1 MKIILTP
8 QESEEYFY
16 NALCNGL
23 GYVQQYGLDLRY
35 DVNEYKDAKLRLQ
48 SLKPNESICYEDVL
62 MQILRDG
69 GKLNLFDEEEQL
81 DNEDNFITLED
92 VHERV
97 AKTQTN
103 HLLDMIN
110 ENDDA
115 DTADVMLQQV
125 FLGDII
131 FG

>member
-23 GYVQQYGLDLRY
+23 GYVESGYGLVMNY
-35 DVNEYKDAKLRLQ
+35 TSIAYKQAVSSLQ
-48 SLKPNESICYEDVL
+48 ALKPDAVVCYEDVL

-69 GKLNLFDEEEQL
+69 GELNLYDENDEQ
-81 DNEDNFITLED
+81 DNIITLND

-97 AKTQTN
+97 ATTQLD
-103 HLLDMIN
+103 HLMDMIA
-110 ENDDA
+110 ERDDA
-115 DTADVMLQQV
+115 VTADVIIQTV
-125 FLGDII
+125 FFKEII

>member
-1 MKIILTP
+1 MKIVLTP

-23 GYVQQYGLDLRY
+23 DYVESGYGLVMNY
-35 DVNEYKDAKLRLQ
+35 TSKAYKQAVESLQ
-48 SLKPNESICYEDVL
+48 SLKPDAVVCYEDVL

-69 GKLNLFDEEEQL
+69 GELNLYDDNDEQ
-81 DNEDNFITLED
+81 DNIITLND

-97 AKTQTN
+97 ATTQLD
-103 HLLDMIN
+103 HLLDMIA
-110 ENDDA
+110 ERDDA
-115 DTADVMLQQV
+115 VTADVIIQTV
-125 FLGDII
+125 FFKEII

>member
-23 GYVQQYGLDLRY
+23 GYVEFAYEYELIY
-35 DVNEYKDAKLRLQ
+35 DERMFEEAHKVLQ
-48 SLKPNESICYEDVL
+48 KEKPDEVLGYEDVL
-62 MQILRDG
+62 MKILRDG
-69 GKLNLFDEEEQL
+69 GELNLYEEESL
-81 DNEDNFITLED
+81 ECNNITLKD

-97 AKTQTN
+97 ANTPIN
-103 HLLDMIN
+103 HLMDMVQKR
-110 ENDDA
+110 DDEV
-115 DTADVMLQQV
+115 TADVIIQQV
-125 FLGDII
+125 FFNKVI

>member
-23 GYVQQYGLDLRY
+23 GYVESGYGLELNY
-35 DVNEYKDAKLRLQ
+35 SKKYYKSAVESLQALNPDAQ
-48 SLKPNESICYEDVL
+48 ICYEEVL

-69 GKLNLFDEEEQL
+69 GALNLYDENDEEEYVIRL
-81 DNEDNFITLED
+81 AD

-97 AKTQTN
+97 ANTPIE
-103 HLLDMIN
+103 HLMDMIG
-110 ENDDA
+110 ERDDA
-115 DTADVMLQQV
+115 ITADVIIQQV
-125 FLGDII
+125 FLNDVI